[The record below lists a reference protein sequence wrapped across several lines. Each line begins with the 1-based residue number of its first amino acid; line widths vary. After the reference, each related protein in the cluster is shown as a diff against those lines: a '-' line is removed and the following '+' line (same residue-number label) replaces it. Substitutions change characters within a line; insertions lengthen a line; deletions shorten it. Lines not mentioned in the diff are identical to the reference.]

1 MSPSKEPALSVSKD
15 RIKQRMSWTLA
26 VMLALPWCFLS
37 GGFTVANFLMG
48 MFVGAVT
55 VLLLRPFVPWNPSL
69 VAVSRKIPAFL
80 RYTPRFLYELCKAN
94 LQVVYLAL
102 HPKTPVRP
110 GIIALETRHRS
121 PLGTTLLANSITL
134 TPGTLTMDISEDGKT
149 LYIHTLDIS
158 HPEEVREG
166 IRRGLE
172 DYTVEIA
179 E

>member
-1 MSPSKEPALSVSKD
+1 MKH
-15 RIKQRMSWTLA
+15 RMSWTLA
-26 VMLALPWCFLS
+26 AMLALLWCLLS
-37 GGFTVANFLMG
+37 GGFNVANFLMG
-48 MFVGAVT
+48 ILLGAVT
-55 VLLLRPFVPWNPSL
+55 VWLLRPFLPWNPSL
-69 VAVSRKIPAFL
+69 IAMSQKIPAFL
-80 RYTPRFLYELCKAN
+80 RYMPRFLYELCKAN

-102 HPKTPVRP
+102 HPKTPIRP

-134 TPGTLTMDISEDGKT
+134 TPGTLTMDVSEEGKT

-158 HPEEVREG
+158 DPDEVREG

>member
-1 MSPSKEPALSVSKD
+1 MP
-15 RIKQRMSWTLA
+15 RFSWTLTT
-26 VMLALPWCFLS
+26 MLALLWCFLS
-37 GGFTVANFLMG
+37 GAVSLANFLMG
-48 MFVGAVT
+48 MLVGAAT
-55 VLLLRPFVPWNPSL
+55 VLLLRPFFPWHPSP
-69 VAVSRKIPAFL
+69 VRVFQKIPAVL

-102 HPKTPVRP
+102 HPKTPIRP
-110 GIIALETRHRS
+110 GIVALETRHRS

-134 TPGTLTMDISEDGKT
+134 TPGTLTMDVSEDGKI

-158 HPEEVREG
+158 DPEEVREG

-172 DYTVEIA
+172 DYTLEVA

>member
-1 MSPSKEPALSVSKD
+1 MEKHT
-15 RIKQRMSWTLA
+15 SWILIP
-26 VMLALPWCFLS
+26 VLALIWCFLS
-37 GGFTVANFLMG
+37 GAISLANFILGLLMG
-48 MFVGAVT
+48 TVT
-55 VLLLRPFVPWNPSL
+55 LVLFRPFFPWRPSLLRLF
-69 VAVSRKIPAFL
+69 RKIPAFF
-80 RYTPRFLYELCKAN
+80 RFACHFLYELAKAN
-94 LQVVYLAL
+94 LQVAYLAL
-102 HPKTPVRP
+102 HPKMPIRP

-134 TPGTLTMDISEDGKT
+134 TPGTLTMDVSEDGRT

-172 DYTVEIA
+172 DYTLGVA

>member
-1 MSPSKEPALSVSKD
+1 M
-15 RIKQRMSWTLA
+15 KQRMSWTLTA
-26 VMLALPWCFLS
+26 MLALLWCFLS
-37 GGFTVANFLMG
+37 GAFNVANFLMG
-48 MFVGAVT
+48 LLVGAVT
-55 VLLLRPFVPWNPSL
+55 VSLLRPFVPWNPSL

-80 RYTPRFLYELCKAN
+80 RYMPRFLYELCKAN

-102 HPKTPVRP
+102 HPKMPIRP
-110 GIIALETRHRS
+110 GIVALETRHRS

-134 TPGTLTMDISEDGKT
+134 TPGTLTMDVSEDGKT

-158 HPEEVREG
+158 DPEEVRER

-172 DYTVEIA
+172 DYTVEVA